1 MDTHPCMICE
11 RPGHHPNHCPA
22 LVAPLKEGFYTG
34 GGGGGGHSHDD
45 DEEHEHIRTE
55 NNPLQ

>member
-1 MDTHPCMICE
+1 MICE